1 MIVRRL
7 SHLKD
12 WYEHNERRVSSLSLI
27 AGFIFDSLTLQRVD
41 SLFEN
46 LWSVGNLVVVG
57 VCIVLLHRHENTE
70 EDRED
75 VDHLGDDPRM
85 HFWLFNI
92 MQFSFGALLGA
103 SFIFYF
109 RSATLSVSW
118 PFLALVL
125 VAMFANEFLKKH
137 YDRLL
142 FQISF
147 LYLSIFI
154 FLIYFVPVII
164 HRLGAVVF
172 LASGVLSLIVLWG
185 FIKILERFSKDDFKT
200 NSRPVVVSVASIFLI
215 INILYFT
222 NIIPP
227 IPLALKDAGIYH
239 SVSRTASGG
248 YAVTEDSGGWL
259 DYLRLSDRVYWV
271 SGTSLYAYSAVFSP
285 TDLDTNIVHEWQYK
299 DEETGGWID
308 AGRIPLRLT
317 GGRAEGF
324 RTYSV
329 KSNLNPGKW
338 RVNVVTPRGAVIGR
352 INFKI
357 ISSSANPDREVRV
370 IK

>member
-1 MIVRRL
+1 MIVQRL

-57 VCIVLLHRHENTE
+57 VCIILLHRHENE
-70 EDRED
+70 SLPGEDSRK
-75 VDHLGDDPRM
+75 
-85 HFWLFNI
+85 HFWIFNI

-142 FQISF
+142 FQILF

-164 HRLGAVVF
+164 HRLGATVF
-172 LASGVLSLIVLWG
+172 LASGFLSLIVLWG
-185 FIKILERFSKDDFKT
+185 FIKILGRFSKDDFKT
-200 NSRPVVVSVASIFLI
+200 NSRPVVISVASIFLI

-227 IPLALKDAGIYH
+227 IPLALKDAVIYH
-239 SVSRTASGG
+239 FVCRTASGG
-248 YAVTEDSGGWL
+248 YAVTE
-259 DYLRLSDRVYWV
+259 VY
-271 SGTSLYAYSAVFSP
+271 
-285 TDLDTNIVHEWQYK
+285 
-299 DEETGGWID
+299 
-308 AGRIPLRLT
+308 
-317 GGRAEGF
+317 
-324 RTYSV
+324 
-329 KSNLNPGKW
+329 
-338 RVNVVTPRGAVIGR
+338 RG
-352 INFKI
+352 
-357 ISSSANPDREVRV
+357 
-370 IK
+370 